1 MIKDLLLVFV
11 CLINVYLGLTI
22 YKVYIYIMHK
32 GALLTIYN
40 AQRCIRC

>member
-22 YKVYIYIMHK
+22 YKVLQLHK
-32 GALLTIYN
+32 GALDANPLFKKTE
-40 AQRCIRC
+40 

>member
-32 GALLTIYN
+32 GALDANPLFKKTE
-40 AQRCIRC
+40 